1 PPIKLETFDGSDLTR
16 WPAFKYQLDQLIL
29 NRSDLNEVEQAYYV
43 RSSLKGQAL
52 NLVQSIPIK
61 EKFLS
66 KIVHRLEQEYNRRS
80 LTQAKLLQSLL
91 GIRSKSSKLDGQLV
105 AVRSMINLVY
115 TIDEDNG
122 IDGMITQQLI
132 VERIN
137 KKHLK
142 LIWQKRPKTML
153 EALELIEDE
162 LRSELEMATVID
174 TFSSHSHSQ
183 SQVSTSV
190 SSGTVPK
197 SKPTPSTSDQ
207 HSSSPKGPTC
217 VFCGTH
223 PYSGECTQMTSIKDK
238 KDLLR
243 KKSLCFVCFSTAV
256 ILSNPQAHNATK
268 AHVLLDH
275 GSQISLVSRDLV
287 NRLAL
292 TAVDRREINISGVD
306 STDLSNGTTGYDNWL
321 VHLDIMTNHGP
332 HSIEA
337 VVREGSSIVNPI
349 YTDPLSR
356 SDLKIIQEK
365 IKSIPPH
372 FTENKVVN
380 TDLLIGVG
388 DSLALLDNSKET
400 KLPCGYR
407 LLESSIGPLVVGSY
421 SPRISMST
429 PDLSIVSAVVVAEMT
444 TEQKV
449 ESFLAV
455 DSASRIYGTTEKEA
469 RKASDELVNKHFDDT
484 VQRINDDYFVQY
496 SVKPEA
502 ATLLPD
508 NHDLAVSRLNSV
520 VKGLTKKSGHIEF
533 YNSIIEDQLK
543 LGQIELVSNEDSGGI
558 IHYLAYQAVLRPD
571 KPTTPVRI
579 VYDASAHLKNKPSLN
594 DMANDSDSE
603 LVQQLV
609 HNLYVDNVIINV
621 DSPLPIMYTR
631 AKELFRSMAM
641 NLRDFVSNVTE
652 FNQFIPNDDRAKDV
666 VQKLLGLLWHTE
678 HDVLQLKIPVSTKLE
693 KETKRTMLSAVS
705 SSYDPLGLISPLILP
720 PRLTLQSL
728 WNDDLKWDEPVNDT
742 IRDTFHNQMKD
753 VESFQLPIDRYTHL
767 SESDEIILVAFSDA
781 SKLAMSAAVYNWTP
795 HSTPHLLI
803 SRTRLAPIKAKS
815 TIPKME
821 LDSFVMAH
829 SVTLYTVDALRKEF
843 PDKPIHIYSFS
854 DSTTVLHWCKS
865 ENFSKNLGIFV
876 SNRLQAIN
884 EFRDGFD
891 KIPNVHYHT
900 PRHVR
905 SECNPA
911 DHATRGLTALEMNDP
926 NHQWWVGPK
935 WMQFDPS
942 TWPNDPLPSTPPT
955 FMSELAVVAK
965 PVVET
970 VIDLTRFSSLKMAI
984 SETARVYRFLSKLA
998 SRVKNREIQEKL
1010 AHIPI
1015 NNNPLLNA
1023 SEKKFALQRIIYLHQ
1038 IKHVGVGKP
1047 NHSIITEDSGTGIW
1061 VASTR
1066 LTNSD
1071 LSPESKSPVYIPT
1084 SADSTLAPLLIHDV
1098 HKSATHANI
1107 QTILNHIKSKYWI
1120 PRCHQI
1126 AKSVLKQCLHCRRTN
1141 GLPFKYA
1148 ISPALPPDCVHR
1160 SRPFEHTAID
1170 YAGPFTSIDDK
1181 KMYIVIFTC
1190 FSTRLSHLDVVDSL
1204 LPSSFIFAFRR
1215 FCSRRGSPTATT
1227 FKMSST
1233 LLANPDCNDD
1243 YKPPEEENSS
1253 RETAIAQLKNSMM
1266 VVDNFWKRWH

>member
-1 PPIKLETFDGSDLTR
+1 
-16 WPAFKYQLDQLIL
+16 
-29 NRSDLNEVEQAYYV
+29 V
-43 RSSLKGQAL
+43 
-52 NLVQSIPIK
+52 VQP
-61 EKFLS
+61 
-66 KIVHRLEQEYNRRS
+66 VHSAARL
-80 LTQAKLLQSLL
+80 
-91 GIRSKSSKLDGQLV
+91 
-105 AVRSMINLVY
+105 Y
-115 TIDEDNG
+115 T
-122 IDGMITQQLI
+122 
-132 VERIN
+132 
-137 KKHLK
+137 
-142 LIWQKRPKTML
+142 
-153 EALELIEDE
+153 A
-162 LRSELEMATVID
+162 
-174 TFSSHSHSQ
+174 
-183 SQVSTSV
+183 
-190 SSGTVPK
+190 
-197 SKPTPSTSDQ
+197 
-207 HSSSPKGPTC
+207 
-217 VFCGTH
+217 
-223 PYSGECTQMTSIKDK
+223 
-238 KDLLR
+238 
-243 KKSLCFVCFSTAV
+243 AV

-275 GSQISLVSRDLV
+275 GFQISLVSRDLV

-306 STDLSNGTTGYDNWL
+306 STDLSNGTTGYDI

-365 IKSIPPH
+365 IKSVPPH

-543 LGQIELVSNEDSGGI
+543 LGQIELVSNEDSGCI
-558 IHYLAYQAVLRPD
+558 IHYLAHQAVLRPD

-594 DMANDSDSE
+594 DMI
-603 LVQQLV
+603 
-609 HNLYVDNVIINV
+609 YPDNVIINV
-621 DSPLPIMYTR
+621 NSPLPIMYTR

-641 NLRDFVSNVTE
+641 NLRDFVSNVIE

-678 HDVLQLKIPVSTKLE
+678 HDT
-693 KETKRTMLSAVS
+693 
-705 SSYDPLGLISPLILP
+705 
-720 PRLTLQSL
+720 
-728 WNDDLKWDEPVNDT
+728 
-742 IRDTFHNQMKD
+742 H
-753 VESFQLPIDRYTHL
+753 RYTHL
-767 SESDEIILVAFSDA
+767 SESDEIIIVAFSDA

-854 DSTTVLHWCKS
+854 DSSTVLHWCKS

-876 SNRLQAIN
+876 SNRLRAIS

-942 TWPNDPLPSTPPT
+942 TWPNDPLPSTPST

-970 VIDLTRFSSLKMAI
+970 VIDLTRLSSLKMAI
-984 SETARVYRFLSKLA
+984 SVTARVYRFLSKLA
-998 SRVKNREIQEKL
+998 SRVKNREIQEKM

-1038 IKHVGVGKP
+1038 MKHVGVG
-1047 NHSIITEDSGTGIW
+1047 
-1061 VASTR
+1061 
-1066 LTNSD
+1066 
-1071 LSPESKSPVYIPT
+1071 
-1084 SADSTLAPLLIHDV
+1084 
-1098 HKSATHANI
+1098 
-1107 QTILNHIKSKYWI
+1107 
-1120 PRCHQI
+1120 
-1126 AKSVLKQCLHCRRTN
+1126 
-1141 GLPFKYA
+1141 
-1148 ISPALPPDCVHR
+1148 
-1160 SRPFEHTAID
+1160 
-1170 YAGPFTSIDDK
+1170 
-1181 KMYIVIFTC
+1181 
-1190 FSTRLSHLDVVDSL
+1190 
-1204 LPSSFIFAFRR
+1204 
-1215 FCSRRGSPTATT
+1215 
-1227 FKMSST
+1227 
-1233 LLANPDCNDD
+1233 NP
-1243 YKPPEEENSS
+1243 
-1253 RETAIAQLKNSMM
+1253 
-1266 VVDNFWKRWH
+1266 